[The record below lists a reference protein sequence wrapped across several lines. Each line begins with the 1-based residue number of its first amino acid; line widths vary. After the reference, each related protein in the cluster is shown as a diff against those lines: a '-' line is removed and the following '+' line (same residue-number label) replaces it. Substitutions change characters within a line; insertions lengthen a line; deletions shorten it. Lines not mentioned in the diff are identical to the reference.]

1 MISETD
7 LRALILKSFPA
18 AEVEVFDING
28 MSDHFRIWVSS
39 VDFTGKNSIQR
50 HQMVYKAV
58 KPAYEDGRL
67 HAVEIT
73 TDVPPDSGSS

>member
-1 MISETD
+1 MMTETD
-7 LRALILKSFPA
+7 LQALILESFPDA
-18 AEVEVFDING
+18 DVEVFDTNG
-28 MSDHFRIWVSS
+28 MQDHFRLWVSHAS
-39 VDFTGKNSIQR
+39 FAGKSSIQR

-73 TDVPPDSGSS
+73 TDVPA